1 MCWLIIPIT
10 SNMIWFVYYL
20 SALEDSA
27 FPLGT
32 SIQFGCQMNFLLIT
46 AQQLPSFGFV
56 ALSEK
61 IVGPYFLRA
70 GSMWQKIEQ
79 WCDDENRSGTLG
91 QEIKSS
97 LSPGRPLDSNSRGR
111 VQNKKKHQLSRQ
123 SLHSTLA
130 NVIPCWLQLLTPIAS
145 IHLQACLVG
154 FRHTISSQV
163 LGGWNLSLGMMIN
176 PSLSLLKVI

>member
-1 MCWLIIPIT
+1 MNLLLII
-10 SNMIWFVYYL
+10 
-20 SALEDSA
+20 
-27 FPLGT
+27 
-32 SIQFGCQMNFLLIT
+32 
-46 AQQLPSFGFV
+46 AQQLSSFGLV

-70 GSMWQKIEQ
+70 ASIWRKIEQ

-97 LSPGRPLDSNSRGR
+97 LSPGRPLDPNSRGR
-111 VQNKKKHQLSRQ
+111 VQNAKTSALKGF
-123 SLHSTLA
+123 TLA
-130 NVIPCWLQLLTPIAS
+130 NMIPCWLQLLTPIAS

-163 LGGWNLSLGMMIN
+163 FRYHC
-176 PSLSLLKVI
+176 

>member
-1 MCWLIIPIT
+1 
-10 SNMIWFVYYL
+10 
-20 SALEDSA
+20 
-27 FPLGT
+27 
-32 SIQFGCQMNFLLIT
+32 MNFLLIT

-97 LSPGRPLDSNSRGR
+97 LSLGRPLDPNSRGR
-111 VQNKKKHQLSRQ
+111 VQNEKISAPKAVYTFYAGQCDPM
-123 SLHSTLA
+123 LA
-130 NVIPCWLQLLTPIAS
+130 VAAHPHRFNPCTGLFGGF
-145 IHLQACLVG
+145 QAY
-154 FRHTISSQV
+154 HIISSTR
-163 LGGWNLSLGMMIN
+163 WM
-176 PSLSLLKVI
+176 